1 MDWTALA
8 ASGLT
13 FVLGIAAVSKFLGT
27 FLPQTV
33 KYVKIAK
40 DAISLLEDITESLRD
55 GALTQEE
62 IEKLKSDVE
71 LIKEDFN

>member
-1 MDWTALA
+1 
-8 ASGLT
+8 
-13 FVLGIAAVSKFLGT
+13 
-27 FLPQTV
+27 
-33 KYVKIAK
+33 VKIAK